1 MSVDK
6 ITKEEKERIKIR
18 RNLRRKY
25 RIYKLLTRLKMGWLI
40 KIKPKKLEFDS
51 SQQEKAVNITER
63 LIRDSSSELL
73 MAPLSEKLYI
83 KNKNIF
89 IVITPRS
96 INIINGKYN
105 YDIYIFD
112 TLYERVSDKFKNK
125 LETKRKQMEEV
136 ITSKVETILDVIIND
151 INKSKEH

>member
-1 MSVDK
+1 MNV
-6 ITKEEKERIKIR
+6 TRKERERENIR
-18 RNLRRKY
+18 RRRYLRIR
-25 RIYKLLTRLKMGWLI
+25 YKLYKSLSYVGLGWIFKL
-40 KIKPKKLEFDS
+40 KPKKIEYDS
-51 SQQEKAVNITER
+51 PQQEKAVTITER

-83 KNKNIF
+83 RNESIF

-125 LETKRKQMEEV
+125 LEAKRKEMENV
-136 ITSKVETILDVIIND
+136 ITSKVETILDDIIKD
-151 INKSKEH
+151 INK